1 MSTASDPKRP
11 LEHDEDDDDEED
23 DDYVPA
29 EVKSD
34 DESEASDDVSDE
46 GEVDDEP
53 VAAGK
58 RRRQQE
64 APASSSKILKT
75 ETIDSEEEKKRSD
88 ALWATFANEEEKKE
102 RVIAHTEQDA
112 NVEQPAAVLKNAK
125 PETKA
130 LTAAPTAPRPAARR
144 VGLADRLSALGKKKD
159 SVLSKSKQDWERLK
173 EEQGLAEELAEHTK
187 SKESFVERQAFLQ
200 RADVR
205 TFEQEKSVR
214 DKIRARR
221 FD

>member
-1 MSTASDPKRP
+1 MSTADPKRP
-11 LEHDEDDDDEED
+11 LDDEDDDDEED

-29 EVKSD
+29 EGKSD

-58 RRRQQE
+58 RRRQQD
-64 APASSSKILKT
+64 APASSSKVPKT
-75 ETIDSEEEKKRSD
+75 VIVDEEEEKKRSD
-88 ALWATFANEEEKKE
+88 ALWSSFADAEQKKAPVVT
-102 RVIAHTEQDA
+102 RAEQDPK
-112 NVEQPAAVLKNAK
+112 VESPAAITTPVE
-125 PETKA
+125 PVTKEP
-130 LTAAPTAPRPAARR
+130 TSVSTAPRPAVRR

-173 EEQGLAEELAEHTK
+173 TEQGLAEELAEHTK